1 MIRRLLELLAVA
13 VVAAFFLAAFWGSRP
28 EATPL
33 RQLVVE
39 RGEED
44 IGASNLVTSIYLG
57 YRAFDTL
64 GESVVLLQAVSGVIV
79 LVTSKSPEDKES

>member
-1 MIRRLLELLAVA
+1 MIRRVLE
-13 VVAAFFLAAFWGSRP
+13 VVAAVFVGAFLLAAFLGEHP
-28 EATPL
+28 KETQL

-39 RGEED
+39 RGGEE
-44 IGASNLVTSIYLG
+44 IGTSNLVTSIYLG

-79 LVTSKSPEDKES
+79 LVASRNKDEKS